1 MHIKISV
8 TIKTV
13 GCFFKWWRKVGRNL
27 RLQLLF
33 FVTFHVSIQL
43 DQLLCVI
50 CWEINHSLSV
60 VSRYITRAPR
70 SWFDLLYNW
79 SPNSDL
85 LLNKSLLE
93 LICFLNI
100 TKKSSQNWNYITRDR
115 KKQEAHGPRFAHL
128 SDIATADM
136 QMLCNIFP
144 ILSSQLMKISSF
156 EQFLVLKKNIW
167 AWQSMEHD
175 HLNKLSITFQQK
187 DQCEI
192 WWKLAKWFLK
202 NRDFIHVN
210 STVAG
215 KYKYKSDGG
224 HLRFPIRTI
233 LTTVDLQVTS
243 ILSI

>member
-1 MHIKISV
+1 MTDKVVLRLCMISSKFHLPYSITRTNSYHGMSEVTYMTMIKTMCFFLKIS
-8 TIKTV
+8 
-13 GCFFKWWRKVGRNL
+13 
-27 RLQLLF
+27 
-33 FVTFHVSIQL
+33 
-43 DQLLCVI
+43 D
-50 CWEINHSLSV
+50 
-60 VSRYITRAPR
+60 
-70 SWFDLLYNW
+70 
-79 SPNSDL
+79 
-85 LLNKSLLE
+85 
-93 LICFLNI
+93 
-100 TKKSSQNWNYITRDR
+100 
-115 KKQEAHGPRFAHL
+115 KQEAHGPRFAHL

-136 QMLCNIFP
+136 QTLCNIFP

-215 KYKYKSDGG
+215 KYYKYKPDDG

>member
-1 MHIKISV
+1 MHADFGKQWDLNQTLQSAASDQGLYCLPLNLNCL
-8 TIKTV
+8 KT
-13 GCFFKWWRKVGRNL
+13 C
-27 RLQLLF
+27 
-33 FVTFHVSIQL
+33 
-43 DQLLCVI
+43 
-50 CWEINHSLSV
+50 
-60 VSRYITRAPR
+60 
-70 SWFDLLYNW
+70 
-79 SPNSDL
+79 
-85 LLNKSLLE
+85 
-93 LICFLNI
+93 
-100 TKKSSQNWNYITRDR
+100 SSHYRT
-115 KKQEAHGPRFAHL
+115 KQEAHGPRFAHL

-175 HLNKLSITFQQK
+175 HFNKLSITFQQK

-202 NRDFIHVN
+202 NHDFIHVN

-215 KYKYKSDGG
+215 KYYKYKPDDG